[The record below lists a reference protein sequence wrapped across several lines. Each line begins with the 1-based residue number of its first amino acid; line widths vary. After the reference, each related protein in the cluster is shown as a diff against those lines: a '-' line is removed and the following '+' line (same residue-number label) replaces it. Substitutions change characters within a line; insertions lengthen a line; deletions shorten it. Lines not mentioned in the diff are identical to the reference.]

1 MPDNISSGMLRQG
14 AQFTDPKTG
23 IITREWYNFLF
34 NLFTLAGG
42 GQFVSNLAVL
52 QAAVD
57 KLEQAPVVPS
67 LAPMVIN
74 TVPAVLNFPSTAANS
89 SSTLTVTVPGA
100 VDGDMVRLC
109 VPNAAVPT
117 QGAYFA
123 WVSALSTVS
132 VRFINNTAAA
142 VDPASATF
150 KIIVERY

>member
-89 SSTLTVTVPGA
+89 S
-100 VDGDMVRLC
+100 DRK
-109 VPNAAVPT
+109 
-117 QGAYFA
+117 
-123 WVSALSTVS
+123 S
-132 VRFINNTAAA
+132 V
-142 VDPASATF
+142 V
-150 KIIVERY
+150 